1 MNLEKLKEAE
11 SAFLHRYPGGFEHPE
26 MLAMGKKH
34 GMSKR
39 ITQAQILFAKSKFRD
54 HEEICINMTK
64 VISASSMVSLFE
76 KPKFRDLL
84 KALTEKE
91 KRKLSN
97 GLKNFL
103 HGNQEK
109 GFNDMLTILHSAKLA
124 KWTLMT
130 IISTYFHP
138 DKEVFIKP
146 ATAKGVIATFELE
159 GLIYKPQPSWEFY
172 QRYRETILEMK
183 DFVDSSL
190 TPSNAAFSGFLMM
203 TMNS

>member
-11 SAFLHRYPGGFEHPE
+11 SAFLHRYPGGFDHPE

-39 ITQAQILFAKSKFRD
+39 ITQAQTLFAKSKFRD
-54 HEEICINMTK
+54 HEAICANMTK
-64 VISASSMVSLFE
+64 VVSASSMVSLFE
-76 KPKFRDLL
+76 KPKFRNLL
-84 KALTEKE
+84 KTLPEKE

-97 GLKNFL
+97 GLKNLL
-103 HGNQEK
+103 HGNQGK
-109 GFNDMLTILHSAKLA
+109 GFNDMLNILRSAKLA

-130 IISTYFHP
+130 IIPTYFHP
-138 DKEVFIKP
+138 DEEVFVKP
-146 ATAKGVIATFELE
+146 TTAKGVIATFELE
-159 GLIYKPQPSWEFY
+159 ELIYKPQPRWDFY

-190 TPSNAAFSGFLMM
+190 TPSTAAFSGFLMM

>member
-11 SAFLHRYPGGFEHPE
+11 SAFLHKYPGGFEHPD
-26 MLAMGKKH
+26 MQAIGKKH

-39 ITQAQILFAKSKFRD
+39 IIQAQAFFAKSKFRD
-54 HEEICINMTK
+54 YEEICNSMTK

-76 KPKFRDLL
+76 KPKFRDLIKTL
-84 KALTEKE
+84 SEKE

-97 GLKNFL
+97 SLKNFL

-109 GFNDMLTILHSAKLA
+109 GFNDMLNILRSSKLA

-130 IISTYFHP
+130 IIPTYYDP
-138 DKEVFIKP
+138 TQEVFVKP
-146 ATAKGVIATFELE
+146 TTTKNVIATFDLE
-159 GLIYKPQPSWEFY
+159 GLLYKPQPTWEFY

-203 TMNS
+203 VMNS